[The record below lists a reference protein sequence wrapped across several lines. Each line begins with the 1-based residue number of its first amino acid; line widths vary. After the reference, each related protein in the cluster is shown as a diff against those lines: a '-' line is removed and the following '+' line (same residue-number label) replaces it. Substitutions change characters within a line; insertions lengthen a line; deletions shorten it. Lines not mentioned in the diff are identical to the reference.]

1 MEGPEEAAGAF
12 GKMPAAGDFVARG
25 LSADVRAALDRWLSA
40 HLADA
45 ARNPDAWPDWG
56 LRAAIPSPGG
66 DLAAL
71 ILPSVDRAGRR
82 YPFALVAPLMGAD
95 ARGVDG
101 WADDALDLALDAV
114 DGVIDVD
121 ALAQG
126 LADVDPPRAAR
137 GGAVA
142 APSVWRRG
150 SAPQPPEVALPAL
163 FPQEPD
169 QGAH

>member
-1 MEGPEEAAGAF
+1 MEGAGAF

-25 LSADVRAALDRWLSA
+25 VSAEVRAALDRWLTAYLASA
-40 HLADA
+40 ALD
-45 ARNPDAWPDWG
+45 PEAWPDWG

-82 YPFALVAPLMGAD
+82 YPFALVAPLSGAD

-114 DGVIDVD
+114 DGVIDPD
-121 ALAQG
+121 GLAQG
-126 LADVDPPRAAR
+126 LADMDLPRAGR

-142 APSVWRRG
+142 GPSVWRRG
-150 SAPQPPEVALPAL
+150 GVPAAPDVALPAL
-163 FPQEPD
+163 FPQGP
-169 QGAH
+169 A